1 VDKSMLLR
9 GSERRNRDDSA
20 AFIKRLEEVASN
32 FRSRAAFALAAGIP
46 ASSLQS
52 YFEGSEPTR
61 ATLYALADAGRV
73 SLEWLACGRGYKD
86 PHPQVPDG
94 YLAIPFYDI
103 RKAGGYVYPLVSED
117 VVDFTYLKLEWFSYP
132 GIEPGKLFLIEVT
145 DSRVA
150 EISNG
155 DFAVVDAAWAS
166 SRRTPT
172 KEISRGTYLVSQ
184 RARLSVQRVV
194 SGVNGVIELSGSHR
208 TSDKRR
214 RIGDDGFFVHGR
226 IIWYSHCLP
235 TRRIPRLGES
245 IPTVHLDK
253 DPAR

>member
-1 VDKSMLLR
+1 MAFR
-9 GSERRNRDDSA
+9 GPKRQDLDDSV

-61 ATLYALADAGRV
+61 ATLFALADAGRV
-73 SLEWLACGRGYKD
+73 SLEWLARGRGYKD

-117 VVDFTYLKLEWFSYP
+117 VVDFTYLKLEWFSYQ

-155 DFAVVDAAWAS
+155 DFAVVDAAWALARYPDEGDRS
-166 SRRTPT
+166 GNVPCVSTGKAIHPASR
-172 KEISRGTYLVSQ
+172 EQ
-184 RARLSVQRVV
+184 REWRYRAFGFTR
-194 SGVNGVIELSGSHR
+194 H
-208 TSDKRR
+208 
-214 RIGDDGFFVHGR
+214 IG
-226 IIWYSHCLP
+226 
-235 TRRIPRLGES
+235 
-245 IPTVHLDK
+245 
-253 DPAR
+253 